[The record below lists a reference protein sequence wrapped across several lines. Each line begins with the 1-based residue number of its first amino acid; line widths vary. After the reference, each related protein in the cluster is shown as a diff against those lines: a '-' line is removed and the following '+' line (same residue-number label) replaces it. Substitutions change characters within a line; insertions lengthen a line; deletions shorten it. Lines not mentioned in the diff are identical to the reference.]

1 MTRSPSVIRLAV
13 SAAALLSA
21 AMATA
26 QTQPAGKV
34 LVVAG
39 AATLERAGRQVA
51 LQPGTTVESGDVLA
65 VGERSALQV
74 RFSDESIVALRA
86 NSQFRIEDY
95 RFAGNAESDRSLM
108 GLLKG
113 GMRTI
118 TGLIGKASPKNY
130 GVRTATATIGIR
142 GTHFTVV
149 SCNNDCVR
157 ADGSRELNGTFGG
170 VTDGRISVRNDVGE
184 QEFGQQDYFHVPS
197 ADAPPIRLLAPP
209 ATLNDRSVPPRARAA
224 APASSSGDTTAS
236 AEGTSSSSG
245 TGTSTSP
252 QPTEQAAPST
262 ELIVPLTE
270 FAATS
275 QPAVVAQS
283 GRGITV
289 VEVQNATGTSIEA
302 NARNYTLLELQAE
315 VKEVQ
320 GITFYNAAGL
330 ASALQ
335 SVGRSVGSNAAAGVY
350 WLYDAPSTGST
361 NLSGQHHAWGDTPL
375 ISLPGSGTAQY
386 NYVGGTAPTDNFG
399 RVGTLTGSN
408 LLMDFTNQQIKTAS
422 AMTLSFGT
430 NAAQTASTTY
440 SIPANTTWAMGGG
453 PSSLAGTSC
462 TAGCATSTTTTG
474 SINGRFVGGSL
485 EGYVGAITVRNTQL
499 LGSGQA
505 NTAGGVAAFAKQ

>member
-1 MTRSPSVIRLAV
+1 MTRLPSAIRIAV
-13 SAAALLSA
+13 VSAALLSA
-21 AMATA
+21 AAAIA

-34 LVVAG
+34 LAVAG

-51 LQPGTTVESGDVLA
+51 LQPGTAVESGDVLA

-118 TGLIGKASPKNY
+118 TGLIGKASQKNY
-130 GVRTATATIGIR
+130 AVRTATATIGIR

-149 SCNNDCVR
+149 ACNNDCTR

-170 VTDGRISVRNDVGE
+170 VTDGRITVRNEAGE
-184 QEFGQQDYFHVPS
+184 REFGQQDYFHVPS

-209 ATLNDRSVPPRARAA
+209 ATLNDRSVPPRGRAA
-224 APASSSGDTTAS
+224 APASGSGGTTAN
-236 AEGTSSSSG
+236 AESTTSGSGTS
-245 TGTSTSP
+245 TSTSP

-262 ELIVPLTE
+262 ELIVPVTE
-270 FAATS
+270 FAVTS
-275 QPAVVAQS
+275 QPAVVAQ
-283 GRGITV
+283 GGKGITV
-289 VEVQNATGTSIEA
+289 VEVRDATSTSIQA

-320 GITFYNAAGL
+320 GISFYNAAGL

-335 SVGRSVGSNAAAGVY
+335 SVGRSVGSSAAAAAY
-350 WLYDAPSTGST
+350 WLYDAPSAGSVDKA
-361 NLSGQHHAWGDTPL
+361 GQHHAWGDTPL

-408 LLMDFTNQQIKTAS
+408 LLMDFSSQQIKTAS

-430 NAAQTASTTY
+430 NSLQTASTVY
-440 SIPANTTWAMGGG
+440 NIPANTTWAMGGG

-462 TAGCATSTTTTG
+462 TSGCATSTTTTG
-474 SINGRFVGGSL
+474 SINGRFVGSSL

-505 NTAGGVAAFAKQ
+505 NSAGGVAAFAKQ